1 MNTPIL
7 TVSGLQKRFNREA
20 GFFAPFGEFVYAVN
34 GVTFELNKTETYAL
48 VGESGCGKTTT
59 AEETAASKVP
69 AGCLKL

>member
-48 VGESGCGKTTT
+48 P
-59 AEETAASKVP
+59 P
-69 AGCLKL
+69 AVFIIMVLIWKEMSAQ